1 MQCDPA
7 SLGRTFSSC
16 PSRVKVGPVPGTGW
30 LPSFPARLLAYS
42 FTFHVNWLCVCFW
55 GTCPSQPPA
64 FVLIPYLA
72 SSCLSFGVPEA
83 SLPRQGMEWACLWL
97 STACSLLTRGRRKV
111 ETKMGVHKHT
121 SRLGDHCMDPSK
133 C

>member
-83 SLPRQGMEWACLWL
+83 SLQAGGGVGLPLAKHCLL
-97 STACSLLTRGRRKV
+97 SAYKRK
-111 ETKMGVHKHT
+111 EEG
-121 SRLGDHCMDPSK
+121 GDK
-133 C
+133 NGGA